1 MNERRLSWD
10 AAKTN
15 SAHETSTNVIT
26 KPGVSV
32 PVGRARV
39 WVRGLAA
46 SMEASAK
53 RLNAIAADRADTM
66 AITIQTST
74 CAFGIPFAASMA
86 PQRANGSTKMEFSHL
101 IIWRVTRRLR
111 KIATSRL

>member
-15 SAHETSTNVIT
+15 SAHETSTNAIT

-46 SMEASAK
+46 SMEASAR

-66 AITIQTST
+66 AMMIQTST
-74 CAFGIPFAASMA
+74 CAFGIPFAASIA
-86 PQRANGSTKMEFSHL
+86 PHRANGSTKMECSHL
-101 IIWRVTRRLR
+101 IISRVTRRLR
-111 KIATSRL
+111 RTGTLEL